1 MSYPKLALRIQYPL
15 LNAALTVRTISNTP
29 RHPFDYDFNR
39 TSLPLHLSVLTHGA
53 SLVLTAGQP
62 IACPLDPTLPL
73 YSYIILSRECC
84 SHTEN
89 I

>member
-53 SLVLTAGQP
+53 SLVLTAGRP
-62 IACPLDPTLPL
+62 IARPHCPLKSVTL
-73 YSYIILSRECC
+73 
-84 SHTEN
+84 TEN